1 MASEIDGARV
11 REGQTM
17 TAEPTGATGQS
28 DAGTGNQ
35 PSRTQRAAGVVRRV
49 PFTLGVVGMMLVLG
63 VATGSLWNALQDR
76 PLFEIVAYGLPSLEA
91 GRWWTPVTG
100 SFFALIPAQYL
111 PVAGGALVL
120 IGWSEWRLGTRK
132 VAIAAVS
139 AQLVGVLGASLFL
152 VAFRGTGWE
161 WAQRLAETLDVGFSA
176 GALGAVA
183 AASATVSPPW
193 RGRIRLLLAGFA
205 TIALLYIGLLWD
217 LEHFFAVVY
226 GLALGPVLLGRRPRF
241 GPIRLSRHEW
251 RIIASVSFV
260 LIAVVN
266 VLLYF
271 VPSDGPLGATSS
283 DSDAVSVLINA
294 AISLVIAWSL
304 RRGSRRAWWVA
315 IVLTSLVVAAG
326 VLLAVVAIVA
336 AEELEAEGDFG
347 SSTPELVVTLLLSVV
362 QLWVLIAGRS
372 AFRARSRRKRRAA
385 LAAEASDRDTA
396 IALLK
401 KHGGTTMSWMAT
413 WPDNLWFIHH
423 DSSGGPDGFVAFQ
436 VHRGVAIALG
446 DPVAADT
453 ATRAAVL
460 TGFVDDQETRGLQV
474 CFFSVTEEVAEWGR
488 SRGQRAVLVA
498 QEAVIDLEGLEFK
511 GKSWQSVRTSLNRAA
526 KDGIVYRE
534 GRLAEM
540 PRGLLT
546 QVRAISELWV
556 SDKGLPEMGFTLG
569 GVDEALDPDT
579 MVGLAVDADMT
590 VHGVTSWMP
599 VYGSDGNVHGWTLD
613 VMRRLPDGFRAVT
626 EFLIASA
633 CLSFRDSGASFVSLS
648 GAPLAHSGDGTA
660 ERAVLERLLDQ
671 LGEAMEPLYGF
682 RSLDGFKQ
690 KFRPRHEPVYLVFP
704 DESALPRIGLALT
717 TAYLPSATLRDLAK
731 AGLSAGR
738 DDSS

>member
-1 MASEIDGARV
+1 
-11 REGQTM
+11 
-17 TAEPTGATGQS
+17 
-28 DAGTGNQ
+28 
-35 PSRTQRAAGVVRRV
+35 
-49 PFTLGVVGMMLVLG
+49 
-63 VATGSLWNALQDR
+63 
-76 PLFEIVAYGLPSLEA
+76 
-91 GRWWTPVTG
+91 
-100 SFFALIPAQYL
+100 
-111 PVAGGALVL
+111 
-120 IGWSEWRLGTRK
+120 
-132 VAIAAVS
+132 
-139 AQLVGVLGASLFL
+139 
-152 VAFRGTGWE
+152 
-161 WAQRLAETLDVGFSA
+161 
-176 GALGAVA
+176 
-183 AASATVSPPW
+183 
-193 RGRIRLLLAGFA
+193 
-205 TIALLYIGLLWD
+205 
-217 LEHFFAVVY
+217 
-226 GLALGPVLLGRRPRF
+226 
-241 GPIRLSRHEW
+241 
-251 RIIASVSFV
+251 
-260 LIAVVN
+260 
-266 VLLYF
+266 
-271 VPSDGPLGATSS
+271 
-283 DSDAVSVLINA
+283 
-294 AISLVIAWSL
+294 
-304 RRGSRRAWWVA
+304 
-315 IVLTSLVVAAG
+315 LT
-326 VLLAVVAIVA
+326 
-336 AEELEAEGDFG
+336 
-347 SSTPELVVTLLLSVV
+347 
-362 QLWVLIAGRS
+362 
-372 AFRARSRRKRRAA
+372 
-385 LAAEASDRDTA
+385 AEASDRDTA
-396 IALLK
+396 IGLLK
-401 KHGGTTMSWMAT
+401 NHGGTTMSWMTT

-446 DPVAADT
+446 DPVAADA

-460 TGFVDDQETRGLQV
+460 TAFVDDQETRGLQV
-474 CFFSVTEEVAEWGR
+474 CFFSVTEEVADWGR

-579 MVGLAVDADMT
+579 MVGLAVDADTT

-599 VYGSDGNVHGWTLD
+599 VYGPDGNVHGWTLD

-731 AGLSAGR
+731 AGLSASRNGA
-738 DDSS
+738 

>member
-1 MASEIDGARV
+1 
-11 REGQTM
+11 M

-28 DAGTGNQ
+28 VVGMGVGGGW
-35 PSRTQRAAGVVRRV
+35 TQRAARAVRRV
-49 PFTLGVVGMMLVLG
+49 PFTLGVVGLMLVLG

-76 PLFEIVAYGLPSLEA
+76 PLFEVVAYGLPSLEA

-100 SFFALIPAQYL
+100 SFFALIPVQYL

-193 RGRIRLLLAGFA
+193 RGRIRLLLVGFA

-241 GPIRLSRHEW
+241 GRIRLSRHEW

-326 VLLAVVAIVA
+326 VLLVVVAIVA
-336 AEELEAEGDFG
+336 AEELEAEGDLG
-347 SSTPELVVTLLLSVV
+347 SSTPELAVTLLLAVV

-413 WPDNLWFIHH
+413 WPDNLWFTHH

-446 DPVAADT
+446 DPVAADA

-474 CFFSVTEEVAEWGR
+474 CFFSVTEEVADWGR

-599 VYGSDGNVHGWTLD
+599 VYGPDGNVHGWTLD

-717 TAYLPSATLRDLAK
+717 AAYLPSATFRDLAK
-731 AGLSAGR
+731 AGLSASR
-738 DDSS
+738 DDA

>member
-1 MASEIDGARV
+1 
-11 REGQTM
+11 M

-28 DAGTGNQ
+28 DVGTGDQ
-35 PSRTQRAAGVVRRV
+35 PGRTDRAAGVVRRV

-76 PLFEIVAYGLPSLEA
+76 PLFEVVAYGLPSLEA

-283 DSDAVSVLINA
+283 DADAVSVLINA

-315 IVLTSLVVAAG
+315 IVLTSLIVAAG
-326 VLLAVVAIVA
+326 VLLVVVAIVA
-336 AEELEAEGDFG
+336 AEELEADGDFG
-347 SSTPELVVTLLLSVV
+347 SSTPELVVTLLLSFV

-401 KHGGTTMSWMAT
+401 KHGGTTMSWMTT

-446 DPVAADT
+446 DPVAADA

-474 CFFSVTEEVAEWGR
+474 CFFSVTEEVADWGR
-488 SRGQRAVLVA
+488 SRGQRAILVA

-579 MVGLAVDADMT
+579 MVGLAVDADTT

-599 VYGSDGNVHGWTLD
+599 VYGPDGNVHGWTLD

>member
-1 MASEIDGARV
+1 L
-11 REGQTM
+11 
-17 TAEPTGATGQS
+17 TAEARERDTPIGLRKKRGGPT
-28 DAGTGNQ
+28 
-35 PSRTQRAAGVVRRV
+35 
-49 PFTLGVVGMMLVLG
+49 
-63 VATGSLWNALQDR
+63 
-76 PLFEIVAYGLPSLEA
+76 
-91 GRWWTPVTG
+91 RWW
-100 SFFALIPAQYL
+100 L
-111 PVAGGALVL
+111 
-120 IGWSEWRLGTRK
+120 
-132 VAIAAVS
+132 
-139 AQLVGVLGASLFL
+139 
-152 VAFRGTGWE
+152 
-161 WAQRLAETLDVGFSA
+161 
-176 GALGAVA
+176 
-183 AASATVSPPW
+183 SP
-193 RGRIRLLLAGFA
+193 
-205 TIALLYIGLLWD
+205 
-217 LEHFFAVVY
+217 
-226 GLALGPVLLGRRPRF
+226 
-241 GPIRLSRHEW
+241 
-251 RIIASVSFV
+251 
-260 LIAVVN
+260 
-266 VLLYF
+266 
-271 VPSDGPLGATSS
+271 
-283 DSDAVSVLINA
+283 
-294 AISLVIAWSL
+294 
-304 RRGSRRAWWVA
+304 
-315 IVLTSLVVAAG
+315 
-326 VLLAVVAIVA
+326 
-336 AEELEAEGDFG
+336 
-347 SSTPELVVTLLLSVV
+347 
-362 QLWVLIAGRS
+362 
-372 AFRARSRRKRRAA
+372 
-385 LAAEASDRDTA
+385 
-396 IALLK
+396 
-401 KHGGTTMSWMAT
+401 